1 MADERIKAA
10 GIRLVVAGEFYEDS
24 QPYLDQIK
32 KLGITET
39 VILRTEFIADSQV
52 RYYLCAADL
61 VVQPYKNATQ
71 SGVTPLAYHFEKPM
85 VVTRVGALPDMVPHE
100 KVGLVAEPNARSLA
114 DEILH
119 FYNLGEDWFI
129 PNLQEEKKKY
139 TWDLME
145 QNIKLLADGVQ
156 K

>member
-1 MADERIKAA
+1 
-10 GIRLVVAGEFYEDS
+10 
-24 QPYLDQIK
+24 
-32 KLGITET
+32 
-39 VILRTEFIADSQV
+39 
-52 RYYLCAADL
+52 
-61 VVQPYKNATQ
+61 
-71 SGVTPLAYHFEKPM
+71 
-85 VVTRVGALPDMVPHE
+85 
-100 KVGLVAEPNARSLA
+100 VAEPNARSLA

-139 TWDLME
+139 TWDLLE